1 MFKGYTCYNL
11 ICTICIYYQ
20 FIGYFMK
27 KYALLIVLCQ
37 CCIASHLY
45 AQYSVELRTGPAIA
59 STNLDNIYG
68 TALYYGVNVNYR
80 AKDSENEWSIGAN
93 QLTFSETSSTIAG
106 DMESNEYYMP
116 ILIGLK
122 RYLSDDSK
130 IKPFIM
136 MELGLNYWKS
146 DARVAGLFAE
156 KSGRTLMYTFGGGG
170 AMEIKPKINAT
181 LGVYYNSIGTSE
193 SFIYYTVLGGLKFT
207 L

>member
-1 MFKGYTCYNL
+1 
-11 ICTICIYYQ
+11 
-20 FIGYFMK
+20 MK
-27 KYALLIVLCQ
+27 KYALFIVMFQ

-45 AQYSVELRTGPAIA
+45 AQYSVELHTGPAIA

-68 TALYYGVNVNYR
+68 TALYFGVNVNYR
-80 AKDSENEWSIGAN
+80 AKGSEFEWSIGAN
-93 QLTFSETSSTIAG
+93 QLTFSEISSTIAG

-122 RYLSDDSK
+122 RYLSDDTK

-136 MELGLNYWKS
+136 IELGLNYWKS
-146 DARVAGLFAE
+146 DARLAGLFAE

-170 AMEIKPKINAT
+170 AMEIKPNMNAT